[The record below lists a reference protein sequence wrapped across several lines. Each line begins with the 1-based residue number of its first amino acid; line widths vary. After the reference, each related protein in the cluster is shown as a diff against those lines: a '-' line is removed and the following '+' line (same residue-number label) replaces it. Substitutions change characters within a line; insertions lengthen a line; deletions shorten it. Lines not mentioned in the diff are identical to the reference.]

1 MVAEILRLLPHF
13 TEALIRMLLFFV
25 LLKTK
30 EKKYLMKIILFIF
43 LVCVDTVFTE
53 IITTIKTLDNYS
65 VFILLTGRFFLA
77 DYFFAGTHFE
87 RLTKVILIDMVK
99 YLCFACMP
107 TSLSERIAFLLIGLI
122 VCLLFRKT
130 EKFCSKE
137 DWFWGAMLFLGSFI
151 CTNITSKFLLLL
163 SMLIFDIAAF
173 SYILKIIRERE
184 DNNMFNAFIE
194 KMNDELSN
202 ALEHENSN
210 EKLRALRHEIR
221 NEYVPIKEM
230 LANGDYENAR
240 KLLDEF
246 SGDWERSLATYNTVN
261 SGNKMIDSVFNYFIR
276 KYSEN
281 GYNADF
287 MIESC
292 DIDQSME
299 KDICQ
304 IQINLLKNAFETAGK
319 TSEKAVRVMMFTEK
333 NYLKIRVLN
342 SVSGNVA
349 DALKNVR
356 NEHTTKADLEN
367 HGFGIPAVKTKLRL
381 LHGYFM
387 CFEEDGLFGCEMGVP
402 VKMDSWEE
410 K

>member
-1 MVAEILRLLPHF
+1 
-13 TEALIRMLLFFV
+13 
-25 LLKTK
+25 
-30 EKKYLMKIILFIF
+30 
-43 LVCVDTVFTE
+43 
-53 IITTIKTLDNYS
+53 
-65 VFILLTGRFFLA
+65 
-77 DYFFAGTHFE
+77 
-87 RLTKVILIDMVK
+87 
-99 YLCFACMP
+99 
-107 TSLSERIAFLLIGLI
+107 
-122 VCLLFRKT
+122 
-130 EKFCSKE
+130 
-137 DWFWGAMLFLGSFI
+137 
-151 CTNITSKFLLLL
+151 
-163 SMLIFDIAAF
+163 
-173 SYILKIIRERE
+173 
-184 DNNMFNAFIE
+184 MFNAFIE

-230 LANGDYENAR
+230 LANGDYESAR

-246 SGDWERSLATYNTVN
+246 SGDWERSLATYKTVN

-287 MIESC
+287 MIERC

-304 IQINLLKNAFETAGK
+304 IQINLLKNAFEAAGK
-319 TSEKAVRVMMFTEK
+319 TSEKTVRVMMFTEK

-349 DALKNVR
+349 DALKNVQ
-356 NEHTTKADLEN
+356 NEHTTKSDMEN

-402 VKMDSWEE
+402 VKMNSWV
-410 K
+410 